1 MANPHLAGGRNVPGT
16 VVAVRRDVNEPAPNA
31 VWHRRLAIGAAA
43 LIAAFYFGSLFA
55 FGNAG
60 PWGWHALGFS
70 HAAGEHGRLV
80 EARLRVAISSQTRM
94 LGIDMNRLFA
104 HTHHHHHPSWVG

>member
-1 MANPHLAGGRNVPGT
+1 M
-16 VVAVRRDVNEPAPNA
+16 NEPAPNA
-31 VWHRRLAIGAAA
+31 VWHRRLAIGAAT

-55 FGNAG
+55 FGNAERISVEFATG
-60 PWGWHALGFS
+60 LRDETDASRILDGW
-70 HAAGEHGRLV
+70 AGVVSRTMQPARMGVWV

-94 LGIDMNRLFA
+94 LGIDMNRPFG